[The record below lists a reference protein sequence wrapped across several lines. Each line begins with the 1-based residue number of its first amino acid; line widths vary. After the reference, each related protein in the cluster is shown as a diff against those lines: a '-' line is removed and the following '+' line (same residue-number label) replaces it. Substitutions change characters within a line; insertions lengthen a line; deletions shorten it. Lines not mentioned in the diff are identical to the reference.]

1 MTRTTM
7 RNLHARRLAAM
18 TTDQRA
24 AFDEAYRSAGLAGQV
39 GELIRNA
46 RSEAGLTQRQLAE
59 RMGTTQAVIARIE
72 AGSVGAT
79 LTSLQRAAEALD
91 RDIEVRMPLRSAK

>member
-1 MTRTTM
+1 
-7 RNLHARRLAAM
+7 M